1 MTEYQTKLHSVPSGG
16 FLTDRDKDKK
26 PILDVRELG
35 IDFGGLTAVDG
46 FNLMIGRNE
55 ITGLIGPNCAGTTT
69 FFNLLTNVYQATG
82 GSILIDGMPTAG
94 KKTYQVNRRGVART
108 FQNIRLIT
116 GMTVLEN
123 ILVGQ
128 HDHLKAGFLASIL
141 HTGAQKKEEK
151 EARKEAMEL
160 LRFVGLE
167 QDADRPATEL
177 PYGKQRKLEIARAL
191 AAHPKLILLDEPA
204 AGMNDS
210 ETAAL
215 TELIRGIRETSKTT
229 IILIEHDMHLVMT
242 LCDRLIVVNFGEK
255 LAEGVPEEVQNDPA
269 VIEAYLGKEDE

>member
-1 MTEYQTKLHSVPSGG
+1 
-16 FLTDRDKDKK
+16 
-26 PILDVRELG
+26 
-35 IDFGGLTAVDG
+35 
-46 FNLMIGRNE
+46 
-55 ITGLIGPNCAGTTT
+55 
-69 FFNLLTNVYQATG
+69 
-82 GSILIDGMPTAG
+82 
-94 KKTYQVNRRGVART
+94 
-108 FQNIRLIT
+108 
-116 GMTVLEN
+116 MTVLEN

-167 QDADRPATEL
+167 QDAGRPATEL

-215 TELIRGIRETSKTT
+215 TELIRGIRETYKTT

-255 LAEGVPEEVQNDPA
+255 LAEGVPEEVQNNPA